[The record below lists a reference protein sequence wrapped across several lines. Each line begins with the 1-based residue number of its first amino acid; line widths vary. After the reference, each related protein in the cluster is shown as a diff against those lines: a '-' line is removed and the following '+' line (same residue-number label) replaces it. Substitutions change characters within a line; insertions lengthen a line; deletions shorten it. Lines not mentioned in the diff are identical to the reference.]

1 MLWTIQGETRS
12 MARPLSCQRLEA
24 VFIER
29 GFACSENTF
38 QQGMTDFQAFRLPCK
53 RIQSC
58 AVASAAPPYQGQY
71 VCGYRIVKPVK
82 ACVRTEDV
90 THCCY
95 VPLNSSMLARTD
107 SGWCSQ
113 CHIWVMKNTDDSV
126 ERVCLA
132 GGQLAWNLRHHLV
145 HRFYCEGSII
155 AIDVSVSVPCLESI
169 RMRHVD
175 DVGSV
180 HNSECYGFNAVVLV
194 DGANEPYVSWHF
206 EDFSWCPGC

>member
-53 RIQSC
+53 SIQSC

-95 VPLNSSMLARTD
+95 VPLNSSMFARTD

-126 ERVCLA
+126 ERVVLA
-132 GGQLAWNLRHHLV
+132 GGKRLGTFDIHLV
-145 HRFYCEGSII
+145 I
-155 AIDVSVSVPCLESI
+155 A
-169 RMRHVD
+169 
-175 DVGSV
+175 
-180 HNSECYGFNAVVLV
+180 FNVEVTLSLV
-194 DGANEPYVSWHF
+194 DVLE
-206 EDFSWCPGC
+206 